1 MPWPPPPLMVT
12 PHFSTQ
18 LMRCC
23 VFYLYIY
30 SIFVDWD
37 DVEGSPG
44 QVDDI
49 SSCSEEAADLQNG
62 DVTDDIIKEDGAD
75 E

>member
-1 MPWPPPPLMVT
+1 M
-12 PHFSTQ
+12 
-18 LMRCC
+18 
-23 VFYLYIY
+23 FYLYIY

-49 SSCSEEAADLQNG
+49 SSCSEEAADLKNG

>member
-1 MPWPPPPLMVT
+1 MVKACKGYESWKKKNEPEYMPWLWPDQIT
-12 PHFSTQ
+12 ADF
-18 LMRCC
+18 
-23 VFYLYIY
+23 I
-30 SIFVDWD
+30 DWD